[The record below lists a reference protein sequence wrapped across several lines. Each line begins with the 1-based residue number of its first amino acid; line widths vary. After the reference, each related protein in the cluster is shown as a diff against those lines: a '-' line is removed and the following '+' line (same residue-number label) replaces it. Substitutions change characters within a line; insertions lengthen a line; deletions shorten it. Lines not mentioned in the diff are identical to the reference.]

1 VARNQLDQRFA
12 PLWLDAL
19 SDFRAQPGGMRD
31 FWGVHWSQAFQALC
45 LVRNK
50 QRWGV
55 APPLATLARAL
66 PSLAR
71 SLEYE
76 YPDDPAAQVHRFWQ
90 NLERFRLTWRLKL
103 PHVLFLLP
111 YIRAVADHGA
121 ADLRLRLPSW
131 CFGIDRRL
139 EVFVLGNATAL
150 HNLTT
155 RVIASLAEQ
164 DGNPADL
171 LDDQCFQQNFLR
183 GSNDWAAAKDNDI
196 WKRELIALRDFL
208 AQPVSLPAELVENRT
223 SPDGPEVQAIRYTAV
238 RSAYTLPELQVA

>member
-1 VARNQLDQRFA
+1 
-12 PLWLDAL
+12 
-19 SDFRAQPGGMRD
+19 M
-31 FWGVHWSQAFQALC
+31 
-45 LVRNK
+45 
-50 QRWGV
+50 
-55 APPLATLARAL
+55 
-66 PSLAR
+66 
-71 SLEYE
+71 
-76 YPDDPAAQVHRFWQ
+76 
-90 NLERFRLTWRLKL
+90 
-103 PHVLFLLP
+103 
-111 YIRAVADHGA
+111 
-121 ADLRLRLPSW
+121 
-131 CFGIDRRL
+131 
-139 EVFVLGNATAL
+139 LGNATAL